1 MKLVTPLLFSALILG
16 ACSETPYALGPAG
29 RPPPSYNPGP
39 PAPFEAQ
46 DFAWSTQNG
55 GASIDGVLAF
65 RAQGLAYQCAGG
77 DVILTPE
84 TRWSRR
90 RMIILYGSATSAEIP
105 VSVVRAREPTGPAA
119 DYARYVRRATCD
131 DANRFH
137 FRGLPAGRWF
147 VITVAKPVGG
157 GEGVAVM
164 RRVVTGDGP
173 RFVTLG

>member
-1 MKLVTPLLFSALILG
+1 
-16 ACSETPYALGPAG
+16 
-29 RPPPSYNPGP
+29 
-39 PAPFEAQ
+39 
-46 DFAWSTQNG
+46 
-55 GASIDGVLAF
+55 
-65 RAQGLAYQCAGG
+65 GLAYQCAGG